1 MSTGFIHL
9 EHREGNGRSE
19 NWENSRGCALKT
31 KTVLQRRKL
40 RGAGDHILG
49 QEQGEPNLETLSLG
63 LCHCLREKKALL
75 VKLEA

>member
-1 MSTGFIHL
+1 MSTGFIYL

-19 NWENSRGCALKT
+19 NRENSRWCALKA

-40 RGAGDHILG
+40 RGAGDHT

>member
-1 MSTGFIHL
+1 MSAGFIYL
-9 EHREGNGRSE
+9 EHREGNGRLE
-19 NWENSRGCALKT
+19 NRENSRGYALKT
-31 KTVLQRRKL
+31 KPLLQRRKL

-49 QEQGEPNLETLSLG
+49 QEQGEPNLETSSLG